1 MFCIRDP
8 VFPPQAKG
16 APPAPSLTL
25 ISTAFFVRLNL
36 DGNGLD
42 PWPPPVLS
50 QCCVCFPLN
59 FLDLGMR
66 RDLIV
71 VLEVV
76 ARCLANALDALA
88 QKQS

>member
-1 MFCIRDP
+1 
-8 VFPPQAKG
+8 
-16 APPAPSLTL
+16 
-25 ISTAFFVRLNL
+25 
-36 DGNGLD
+36 
-42 PWPPPVLS
+42 
-50 QCCVCFPLN
+50 VCFPLN

-76 ARCLANALDALA
+76 ARCFANALDALA